1 MPDPRPWED
10 AALPTSIDAAVNLED
25 LRRIAKR
32 RLPKLAYDF
41 IEGGLDDED
50 GLARNEDAFKRIGLV
65 PRYGVD
71 VTKRDQSTTI
81 FGRTYSGPVGIAPTG
96 GAALFRR
103 GGDMM
108 LAEAAKAANIPFIMS
123 GAATGSI
130 EDLGRVAPKHGWY
143 QLYIARDRKISEDM
157 IRRVAD
163 AGLSTLVVTVD
174 VPVSSNRERNRRNGF
189 VRPLKLTLKTKLEAC
204 LHPAWLV
211 ELMRL
216 GPPMLSNWQAYA
228 PSGATAEDVATF
240 VTSQMPTPILWQDIE
255 SFRRL
260 WSGKLVLKGIM
271 HPDDAARAAAIGVD
285 GIMVSNHGARQLD
298 RAPSPIDVLPA
309 INAAVGEKMT
319 VMLDGGIRR
328 GSDVITALCLGA
340 KYVFVGRPTLYG
352 VTAGGRPGATR
363 ALDIFRNEIDLV
375 MANMG
380 APDIKSLGPQFLM
393 WKDADDL
400 RRNVRP

>member
-1 MPDPRPWED
+1 M
-10 AALPTSIDAAVNLED
+10 PTSIDAAVNLED

-130 EDLGRVAPKHGWY
+130 EDLGRVAPDHGWY

-211 ELMRL
+211 EFMRL

-240 VTSQMPTPILWQDIE
+240 VTTQMPTPILWQDIE

-271 HPDDAARAAAIGVD
+271 HPDDASPRGRHRRGRHHGVEPRRPPARPRAVAHRRAARHQRGRGREDD
-285 GIMVSNHGARQLD
+285 GDARRRHPPRLGRDHRALPRRQVRVRGPAHPLRRHRRRASGRHPRARHLQERDRPRHGQH
-298 RAPSPIDVLPA
+298 
-309 INAAVGEKMT
+309 
-319 VMLDGGIRR
+319 
-328 GSDVITALCLGA
+328 
-340 KYVFVGRPTLYG
+340 GRP
-352 VTAGGRPGATR
+352 
-363 ALDIFRNEIDLV
+363 
-375 MANMG
+375 
-380 APDIKSLGPQFLM
+380 
-393 WKDADDL
+393 
-400 RRNVRP
+400 